1 MAKLVVYGIPNCG
14 SVKNARSWLEAQG
27 IAYEFHDF
35 KKAGLDAATIA
46 GWLKKQPWDVLVNR
60 KGLTWRGLTDAQ
72 KAAVVDA
79 DSATAL
85 MLANP
90 SVVKRPVIV
99 KGATVVVG
107 YDAAQYE
114 QALT

>member
-1 MAKLVVYGIPNCG
+1 MITLYGIPNCD
-14 SVKNARSWLEAQG
+14 SVKKARTWLEGRG
-27 IAYEFHDF
+27 IAYAFHDF
-35 KKAGLDAATIA
+35 KKAGLDAATVSA
-46 GWLKKQPWDVLVNR
+46 WLQKQPWDKLVNR

-90 SVVKRPVIV
+90 SVIKRPVIV

-107 YDAAQYE
+107 YDIEKYE
-114 QALT
+114 QTLT

>member
-1 MAKLVVYGIPNCG
+1 MITLYGIPNCD
-14 SVKNARSWLEAQG
+14 SVKKARTWLADRDL
-27 IAYEFHDF
+27 AYAFHDF
-35 KKAGLDAATIA
+35 KKAGLDAATVSA
-46 GWLKKQPWDVLVNR
+46 WLKQQPWDKLVNR

-90 SVVKRPVIV
+90 SVIKRPVIV
-99 KGATVVVG
+99 KGATVVIG
-107 YDAAQYE
+107 YDADQYE
-114 QALT
+114 QTLT

>member
-1 MAKLVVYGIPNCG
+1 MMTLYGIPNCD
-14 SVKNARSWLEAQG
+14 SVKKARTWLEERG
-27 IAYEFHDF
+27 IAYDFHDF

-60 KGLTWRGLTDAQ
+60 KGLTWRGLSDAQ

-79 DSATAL
+79 ASATEL

-99 KGATVVVG
+99 KGATVVVV
-107 YDAAQYE
+107 YDAEQYA

>member
-1 MAKLVVYGIPNCG
+1 MMTLYGIPNCD
-14 SVKNARSWLEAQG
+14 SVKKARTWLEERG
-27 IAYEFHDF
+27 IAYDFHDF

-79 DSATAL
+79 DSAIAL

-90 SVVKRPVIV
+90 SVIKRPVIV
-99 KGATVVVG
+99 KGASVVVG
-107 YDAAQYE
+107 YDAAYYE

>member
-1 MAKLVVYGIPNCG
+1 MAKPVVYGIPNCG
-14 SVKNARSWLEAQG
+14 SVKNARSWMDAHG
-27 IAYEFHDF
+27 IAYDFHDF
-35 KKAGLDAATIA
+35 KKAGLDAATVS
-46 GWLKKQPWDVLVNR
+46 GWLKKQPWDKLVNR
-60 KGLTWRGLTDAQ
+60 KGLTWRGLSDAQ

-99 KGATVVVG
+99 KGAMVVVG
-107 YDAAQYE
+107 YDVEQYE

>member
-1 MAKLVVYGIPNCG
+1 MAKIVVYGIPNCG
-14 SVKNARSWLEAQG
+14 SVKNARSWLDEHG
-27 IAYEFHDF
+27 IAYDFHDF
-35 KKAGLDAATIA
+35 KKAGLDAATVS
-46 GWLKKQPWDVLVNR
+46 GWLKKQPWEVLVNR

-79 DSATAL
+79 ASATEL

-107 YDAAQYE
+107 YDTAQYE

>member
-14 SVKNARSWLEAQG
+14 SVKNARSWLEARDL
-27 IAYEFHDF
+27 AYDFHDF
-35 KKAGLDAATIA
+35 KKAGLDAATVS
-46 GWLKKQPWDVLVNR
+46 GWLERQPWEVLVNR
-60 KGLTWRGLTDAQ
+60 KGLTWRGLNDAQ

-99 KGATVVVG
+99 KGTTVVVG
-107 YDAAQYE
+107 YDAEKYAQSL
-114 QALT
+114 A

>member
-1 MAKLVVYGIPNCG
+1 MITLYGIPNCD
-14 SVKNARSWLEAQG
+14 SVKKARTWLADRG
-27 IAYEFHDF
+27 IAYDFHDF
-35 KKAGLDAATIA
+35 KKAGLDAATVS
-46 GWLKKQPWDVLVNR
+46 GWLKQQPWEVLVNR

-107 YDAAQYE
+107 YDAEKFE
-114 QALT
+114 QTLT